1 MTKRTDGWVTAWLTA
16 PEAAKRLGVRPLAL
30 AKVPGFKAVRTMR
43 APRKPGQQGVS
54 RMLYNKADVEKLRAE
69 RGTVTPKRRIP
80 VPMGQMKRRVRAAK
94 KVKAKKLTPN
104 QKKVKAANEALVGKP
119 TNTPALVREF
129 IDMLKER
136 DPSITTVRVEISRV
150 DTEIV
155 A

>member
-1 MTKRTDGWVTAWLTA
+1 MTKLTDVWVTAWLTA

-30 AKVPGFKAVRTMR
+30 AKVSGFKAVRTMR

-94 KVKAKKLTPN
+94 KVKAKS
-104 QKKVKAANEALVGKP
+104 KAEVPTKEP
-119 TNTPALVREF
+119 TNTPALVRDF
-129 IDMLKER
+129 IDMLKAR